1 MIDHPVSFSLVY
13 LIIVKTFQICETAYL
28 ANVTLNDMNY
38 ALHWIDNG
46 TENQTLVPIRNPFY
60 VETGTTKNY
69 YVQFKNIYECY
80 IIEYGEDYNPKEY
93 LYYCKHFKDQL
104 VECGGVKDNEFV
116 PFKLFYD
123 NDMMREY
130 IYRFDNQY
138 GKNEIDVNSKKEVY
152 HGKYIN
158 NPKNHYPRM
167 IQQQS
172 FIDGT
177 SGNEVIEQ
185 NNGNNNEW
193 KDDIEQTPVSNS
205 NENDPAT
212 KRETGKLKNEF
223 EEKNE

>member
-1 MIDHPVSFSLVY
+1 MKS
-13 LIIVKTFQICETAYL
+13 FQICETAYL
-28 ANVTLNDMNY
+28 SNVTLNHPY
-38 ALHWIDNG
+38 YVLHWIDNG

-130 IYRFDNQY
+130 IYRFDNQN
-138 GKNEIDVNSKKEVY
+138 GKNEIDVNSKMEVY

-167 IQQQS
+167 IQQQFS
-172 FIDGT
+172 IDGT

-185 NNGNNNEW
+185 NNGNDNEW
-193 KDDIEQTPVSNS
+193 KDDKEQTPVINS
-205 NENDPAT
+205 NENDSAT
-212 KRETGKLKNEF
+212 KRETGKLKNKS